1 MRKILVAAIVV
12 SLALGAAAFPGATP
26 LFARED
32 HRAYNG
38 MRPAECNECHE
49 GSNVSPNHQ
58 SAWNAEHR
66 LVSVKPDAPCADCH
80 DQASCQD
87 CHYGG
92 GIAAGLAA
100 STDRGPNYKPKSHR
114 SSFLEI
120 HPIAAFDSP
129 NSCSRC
135 HPSQFCQ
142 DCHAR
147 FRPEDLMFQ
156 SHRRGWS
163 DSMPGGPG
171 HPRHATFSPD
181 SCQTCHPGSVLP
193 THEWSGAHAQEARR
207 NLPACQACHAD
218 GEICLRCHSARTG
231 LRVNPHPDNW
241 GDIKDKINK
250 AAGQRT
256 CVRCH

>member
-1 MRKILVAAIVV
+1 MKKFLITAIVG
-12 SLALGAAAFPGATP
+12 SLGLGAIALLSGTAP
-26 LFARED
+26 LYARED

-58 SAWNAEHR
+58 AAWNAQHR
-66 LVSVKPDAPCADCH
+66 LIAVKPDAPCADCH
-80 DQASCQD
+80 DQSWCQD
-87 CHYGG
+87 CHHGG
-92 GIAAGLAA
+92 GINADLRV
-100 STDRGPNYKPKSHR
+100 SNDRGPNSKPKSHR

-120 HPIAAFDSP
+120 HPISAFDAP
-129 NSCSRC
+129 RSCERC
-135 HPSQFCQ
+135 HDASFCR

-163 DSMPGGPG
+163 DRPAVSGGPL
-171 HPRHATFSPD
+171 HSTFPAD

-193 THEWSGAHAQEARR
+193 AHQWSGAHAQEARR
-207 NLPACQACHAD
+207 NLPTCQACHAD
-218 GEICLRCHSARTG
+218 GEICLKCHSARTG

-241 GDIKDKINK
+241 GDIKDKLNR
-250 AAGQRT
+250 AAGKRT
-256 CVRCH
+256 CVKCH

>member
-1 MRKILVAAIVV
+1 MKRLLLIVIV
-12 SLALGAAAFPGATP
+12 GSLGAAAVALLAGTEP
-26 LFARED
+26 LYARED

-38 MRPAECNECHE
+38 MKPAECNECHV

-58 SAWNAEHR
+58 AAWNVQHR
-66 LVSVKPDAPCADCH
+66 LIAVKPDAPCADCH
-80 DQASCQD
+80 DQAYCED

-92 GIAAGLAA
+92 GIAADLHK
-100 STDRGPNYKPKSHR
+100 SNDRGPNYKPKSHR

-120 HPIAAFDSP
+120 HPISAFDNP
-129 NSCSRC
+129 TSCERC
-135 HPSQFCQ
+135 HDASFCK

-156 SHRRGWS
+156 SHRKGWS
-163 DSMPGGPG
+163 NLTTFPGGPM
-171 HPRHATFSPD
+171 HSTFSPS

-193 THEWSGAHAQEARR
+193 AHEWAGAHAQEARR
-207 NLPACQACHAD
+207 NLPTCQACHAD
-218 GEICLRCHSARTG
+218 GDICLKCHSAKTG

-241 GDIKDKINK
+241 NDIKGNLNK

-256 CVRCH
+256 CVKCH